1 MPGKCFP
8 RLYYQNADVPA
19 VSSAFSLFLFPDGKS
34 KIKTGRLY
42 WEFPK
47 NNFLPNVRS

>member
-1 MPGKCFP
+1 M
-8 RLYYQNADVPA
+8 LTDVPA
-19 VSSAFSLFLFPDGKS
+19 VSSAFFLFLFPDGKS

-47 NNFLPNVRS
+47 NNFLPDVRSWDMPKVMIGG